1 VELANRAAVALAE
14 QLGTT
19 VVDFPGDHGG
29 FVSLAEQCGRL
40 LDQVLTGTT

>member
-1 VELANRAAVALAE
+1 LKAVALAA

-29 FVSLAEQCGRL
+29 FMALPDQLGRL
-40 LDQVLTGTT
+40 LNQVLTETI